1 MARKP
6 RMYVDVGYGVENMQG
21 EFTWDEFERKMEELQ
36 RQYDEYNQVLSQG
49 FQGVI
54 K

>member
-6 RMYVDVGYGVENMQG
+6 RMYVDVGYGVENMPG
-21 EFTWDEFERKMEELQ
+21 KFTWDEMEELQ

>member
-6 RMYVDVGYGVENMQG
+6 RMYVRGPYNRKKS
-21 EFTWDEFERKMEELQ
+21 WDEFERKMEELQ